1 MTNVGQ
7 EKSRDGRRFR
17 SGVLAVAAIL
27 GLLAC
32 AWYVRHPSGERVED
46 FPARSAPR
54 YRGLVSVHWVKKL
67 LEYQMSPEKSARPE
81 TYEANR
87 FVILEAS
94 WGPENVADHLL
105 VGHVPGAIHLDTDQF
120 ESGYPEWKLLEPRSI
135 QAVIGSLGISP
146 DTLVVVYSDKLI
158 TAARVWWVLQYAGVQ
173 DVRIMDGGI
182 QAWRA
187 AGFDTVRNFSKRD
200 PVQFAAPP
208 RLEWLA
214 TTDEVLEAVQSR
226 RSTLADVRSEDEYAG
241 RKSGYSYLDAKG
253 RIPGSVHL
261 GDADDSS
268 KLYVQPDGRVQPPE
282 KLITLWT
289 KKGLRWDPTRRK
301 FEQDVILYCGGGWR
315 SSVGC
320 YFAWLM
326 GIDNV
331 RNYSDGWCGW
341 STVYQRDAHAK
352 GTTPGWKQV
361 PTGHPVQRER

>member
-1 MTNVGQ
+1 MTNERQ
-7 EKSRDGRRFR
+7 AKTHDGRRFR
-17 SGVLAVAAIL
+17 SWKRAVALIL
-27 GLLAC
+27 GMLAC
-32 AWYVRHPSGERVED
+32 GWLGRQPAGLPVED
-46 FPARSAPR
+46 FPARGAPR

-67 LEYQMSPEKSARPE
+67 LEFQRSPEKSARPE
-81 TYEANR
+81 TYDANR

-105 VGHVPGAIHLDTDQF
+105 VGHVPSAIHLDTDQF

-182 QAWRA
+182 RAWRA
-187 AGFDTVRNFSKRD
+187 AGFDTVREFSKRD
-200 PVQFAAPP
+200 PVQFAAPL

-214 TTDEVLEAVQSR
+214 TTDEVLEAVQSG
-226 RSTLADVRSEDEYAG
+226 RSMLADVRSEDEYAG
-241 RKSGYSYLDAKG
+241 RQSGYSYLDAKG
-253 RIPGSVHL
+253 RIPGAVHL

-268 KLYVQPDGRVQPPE
+268 LLYVQSDGRLQSPE
-282 KLITLWT
+282 KLIRFWT
-289 KKGLRWDPTRRK
+289 TKGLRRDPTRRR
-301 FEQDVILYCGGGWR
+301 FERDVILYCGGGWR
-315 SSVGC
+315 SSVGF

-341 STVYQRDAHAK
+341 STVYQRDAAAK